1 MSFPLLFIKD
11 NNRNKERGSSK
22 MATKAELIKKDLAH
36 ALHPFGVKGAEPI
49 IWEKGE
55 GIYIQDI
62 DGNRYI
68 DTTSGGVH
76 LVNLGHARK
85 ELIDAVNEQA
95 KKLAYFSAGAPNAA
109 TEVYIDYCTE
119 LAEVLPGDINHV
131 YITCS
136 GSEATEVAVQMARH
150 YWDSVG
156 QPEKY
161 KVIAIHRAYH
171 GGTLLSRGLT
181 GSHIGMGSFGRR
193 PPEVVKAPN
202 YYCQECAFGLT
213 YPDCDMACAKFIES
227 VLIHEGPETVSCMI
241 AEVAFGNGGVLWPP
255 DEWWPMVREITK
267 KYDVLLIADEVQTG
281 FCRSGKFWGVDHYN
295 VVPDILNM
303 AKGINC
309 GFLPFGAVGV
319 SAKLID
325 AFPEGQPFKGYTT
338 SDANA
343 LVVASARAAL
353 KIYREQN
360 MADRVAKL
368 GAHMTKRFESEFA
381 PLPVV
386 DAISGKGL
394 YQSFAIA
401 LNKTTGKPYD
411 PEATAKARD
420 FLVAKGKEKGV
431 LLGACDGYPRRQPIV
446 PPFIITEAELDKVL
460 DVTLSLLKQIKP
472 A

>member
-1 MSFPLLFIKD
+1 MT
-11 NNRNKERGSSK
+11 
-22 MATKAELIKKDLAH
+22 TKAELMKKDLAH
-36 ALHPFGVKGAEPI
+36 AIHPFGVMGLEPKFIWDRGKGV
-49 IWEKGE
+49 
-55 GIYIQDI
+55 YIQDI
-62 DGNRYI
+62 DGNKYL

-76 LVNLGHARK
+76 CAHLGHAPQ
-85 ELIDAVNEQA
+85 ELIDAVNKQMQ
-95 KKLAYFSAGAPNAA
+95 KITYFSAGAPNAA
-109 TEVYIDYCTE
+109 TEASIEYCAE

-131 YITCS
+131 YLTCT
-136 GSEATEVAVQMARH
+136 GSESTEVATQVARY

-156 QPEKY
+156 QPGKY

-181 GSHIGMGSFGRR
+181 GSHIGMGCFGRR

-202 YYCQECAFGLT
+202 YYCQECAFGLK
-213 YPDCDMACAKFIES
+213 YPDCDMACAKYIES
-227 VLIHEGPETVSCMI
+227 VIIHEGPETVSGMI
-241 AEVAFGNGGVLWPP
+241 AEVALGNGGVLWPP

-281 FCRSGKFWGVDHYN
+281 FCRSGKFWGVDHFN
-295 VVPDILNM
+295 VVPDILTM
-303 AKGINC
+303 AKGINS

-319 SAKLID
+319 SDKIVN
-325 AFPEGQPFKGYTT
+325 AFPKGQPFKAYVT

-343 LVVASARAAL
+343 AVVASARAAL
-353 KIYREQN
+353 KVYKDG

-368 GAHMTKRFESEFA
+368 GAHLSDRFKNEFS
-381 PLPVV
+381 PLPCV

-411 PEATAKARD
+411 PVATAKARD
-420 FLVAKGKEKGV
+420 FLAAKALEKGV
-431 LLGACDGYPRRQPIV
+431 LLGTCDGYPRRQPIV

-460 DVTLSLLKQIKP
+460 DVTLSVLKEIKP
-472 A
+472 V